1 MVAGAGVP
9 VAGLIANSPGATP
22 GATFLGG
29 TRRHIFFT
37 MNRSILPRVLPLVL
51 GGVLSAACRS
61 ATPAAPAPVAPAP
74 ATVSAAASTAPA
86 DTKPDSAR
94 HGYTAAD
101 VRFMQQMIAHHAQAI
116 VMASLVP
123 THSTRD
129 DMKLIAQ
136 RIDVSQRSEISAMQH
151 WLRDRGET
159 VPEPDAHAMHAA
171 MGHDMSAMS
180 HDAGGSAMPLMPGM
194 LTDAELA
201 QLGASRGPDFDRLFL
216 QDMIR
221 HHEGALSMVA
231 DLFATRGAAQES
243 QIYGFATDV
252 DADQRAEIAR
262 MRALLETMG
271 GAR

>member
-1 MVAGAGVP
+1 MP
-9 VAGLIANSPGATP
+9 ILQPGAP
-22 GATFLGG
+22 GQP
-29 TRRHIFFT
+29 TRPI
-37 MNRSILPRVLPLVL
+37 
-51 GGVLSAACRS
+51 SAAD
-61 ATPAAPAPVAPAP
+61 
-74 ATVSAAASTAPA
+74 ASRIA
-86 DTKPDSAR
+86 DTQ
-94 HGYTAAD
+94 YTADD

-116 VMASLVP
+116 VMAALVP

-171 MGHDMSAMS
+171 MGHDMGHDMGAMS
-180 HDAGGSAMPLMPGM
+180 HHAGGAMPLMPGM

-201 QLGASRGPDFDRLFL
+201 QLGAARGAEFDTLFL
-216 QDMIR
+216 RDMIR

-243 QIYGFATDV
+243 QIYGFASDV
-252 DADQRAEIAR
+252 DTDQRAEIAR
-262 MRALLETMG
+262 MRALLETMA

>member
-1 MVAGAGVP
+1 MHRSILSRALP
-9 VAGLIANSPGATP
+9 SLVAGL
-22 GATFLGG
+22 L
-29 TRRHIFFT
+29 
-37 MNRSILPRVLPLVL
+37 L
-51 GGVLSAACRS
+51 LSCRS
-61 ATPAAPAPVAPAP
+61 APPAPPAPVTSTATVNAPAP
-74 ATVSAAASTAPA
+74 

-101 VRFMQQMIAHHAQAI
+101 VRFMQHMIAHHAQAI

-123 THSTRD
+123 TQSTRD
-129 DMKLIAQ
+129 DMKLIAE

-151 WLRDRGET
+151 WLRDRGEMA
-159 VPEPDAHAMHAA
+159 PEPDAHAMHAA
-171 MGHDMSAMS
+171 MGHDMGAMS
-180 HDAGGSAMPLMPGM
+180 HDSTAGAMPLMPGM

-201 QLGASRGPDFDRLFL
+201 RLGAARGAEFDRLFL

-243 QIYGFATDV
+243 QIYAFATDV

-262 MRALLETMG
+262 MQALLATMG